1 MLYRF
6 LIISNEVED
15 FMREIKINADAT
27 FLQLNN
33 AILQS
38 CGYDD
43 KEITSFTICDDD
55 WEKEQE
61 ITLEEMDTSSDQDSY
76 VMATTRLNELLIDE
90 KQHLIYTF
98 DMLADRMFFM
108 ELSQI
113 IPRQSLDDP
122 VVSRQQGTPPPQR
135 LDFDQLMSLGPSTV
149 ADNDSYIDDD
159 MISEG
164 YDEEEISDLDITD
177 GEF

>member
-1 MLYRF
+1 
-6 LIISNEVED
+6 
-15 FMREIKINADAT
+15 
-27 FLQLNN
+27 
-33 AILQS
+33 
-38 CGYDD
+38 
-43 KEITSFTICDDD
+43 
-55 WEKEQE
+55 
-61 ITLEEMDTSSDQDSY
+61 
-76 VMATTRLNELLIDE
+76 
-90 KQHLIYTF
+90 
-98 DMLADRMFFM
+98 MLADRMFFM

>member
-76 VMATTRLNELLIDE
+76 VMAKILIIPDDPDKKDVYDELRHSIVKFNNSQNEVEIDMTRTTS
-90 KQHLIYTF
+90 F
-98 DMLADRMFFM
+98 GDMLQTNLPTGEAADLILRFPA
-108 ELSQI
+108 EGAARLA
-113 IPRQSLDDP
+113 L
-122 VVSRQQGTPPPQR
+122 QQFIVFGH
-135 LDFDQLMSLGPSTV
+135 LFYLWV
-149 ADNDSYIDDD
+149 
-159 MISEG
+159 
-164 YDEEEISDLDITD
+164 
-177 GEF
+177 